1 MAEVKFTEEEM
12 KSLRGIQESYF
23 NVQNEYGKLE
33 LSRIRLEQQLDG
45 LDTMDNGLREKFV
58 QTQSTEKEFL
68 DGITKKYGEGTLD
81 QESGVFIPTK
91 LK

>member
-12 KSLRGIQESYF
+12 KSLKEIQESYF

-33 LSRIRLEQQLDG
+33 LARIRLEQQLDG
-45 LDTMDNGLREKFV
+45 LEGTDNSLRDKFFET
-58 QTQSTEKEFL
+58 QTTEKEFL

-81 QESGVFIPTK
+81 QESGVFTPNN
-91 LK
+91 

>member
-1 MAEVKFTEEEM
+1 MAEVKFTDEEM
-12 KSLRGIQESYF
+12 KSLKGIQESYF

-68 DGITKKYGEGTLD
+68 DGITKK
-81 QESGVFIPTK
+81 
-91 LK
+91 

>member
-12 KSLRGIQESYF
+12 KSLREIQESYF

-58 QTQSTEKEFL
+58 QTQGTEKEFL

>member
-33 LSRIRLEQQLDG
+33 LARIRLEQQLDG
-45 LDTMDNGLREKFV
+45 LDGTDNSLRDKFFEI
-58 QTQSTEKEFL
+58 QTTEKEFL

-81 QESGVFIPTK
+81 QESGIFTPNN
-91 LK
+91 

>member
-1 MAEVKFTEEEM
+1 MAEVKFTEKEM

-33 LSRIRLEQQLDG
+33 LARIRLEQQLDG
-45 LDTMDNGLREKFV
+45 LDGTDNSLRDKFFEI
-58 QTQSTEKEFL
+58 QTTEKEFL

-81 QESGVFIPTK
+81 QESGIFTPNN
-91 LK
+91 

>member
-12 KSLRGIQESYF
+12 KSLREIQESYF

-45 LDTMDNGLREKFV
+45 LDTMDNSLREKFI

-81 QESGVFIPTK
+81 QESGVFIPNK
-91 LK
+91 LS